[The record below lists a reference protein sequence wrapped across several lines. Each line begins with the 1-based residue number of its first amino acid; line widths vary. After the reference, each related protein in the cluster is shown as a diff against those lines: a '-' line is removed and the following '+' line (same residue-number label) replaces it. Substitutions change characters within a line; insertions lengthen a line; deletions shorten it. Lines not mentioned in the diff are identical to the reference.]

1 MKTLIDFGQ
10 MQAVVKNFLKTLIFV
25 LAGVFLYRVHNQNL
39 IERKNLDLR
48 GLLSSVEC
56 REESFCSSNN
66 LVVSLPKGKTFSG
79 SFFMDGEEIHCV
91 LPRKKK
97 YICIIRSSWWS
108 RNLIIKNRDLICN
121 ETVAGIQISFKDRN
135 NKDLEF
141 LLLCIHDPYDG

>member
-1 MKTLIDFGQ
+1 
-10 MQAVVKNFLKTLIFV
+10 
-25 LAGVFLYRVHNQNL
+25 
-39 IERKNLDLR
+39 
-48 GLLSSVEC
+48 
-56 REESFCSSNN
+56 
-66 LVVSLPKGKTFSG
+66 
-79 SFFMDGEEIHCV
+79 MDGEEIHCV

-141 LLLCIHDPYDG
+141 LLLCIHDPSDG